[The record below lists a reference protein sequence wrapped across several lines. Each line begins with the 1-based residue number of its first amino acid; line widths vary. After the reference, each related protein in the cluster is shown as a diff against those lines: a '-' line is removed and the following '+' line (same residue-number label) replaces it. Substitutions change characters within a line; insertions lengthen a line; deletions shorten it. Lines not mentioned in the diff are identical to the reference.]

1 MIVAQIRL
9 SEELQKQLKDGSVSN
24 EAKRLFQNFGEH
36 QYNKIHFAKKK
47 KSKKTTS
54 RNSLSDNW
62 VRYSENILKIARESA
77 KKAYEYTVSLRTQK
91 LIGRFELLDG
101 LDSDIKTRRIF
112 VPTNTMQLRD
122 RIEEEHKV
130 MLDKIC
136 KNSYTATDNIAKLL
150 RTGQIGQF
158 INEDEVSTA
167 IDNFIILSLV
177 KLDVENLN
185 AFFADI
191 LAYKV
196 RTLEDCKKIADKL
209 EKYREIAIERLCAR
223 DNYATAKELASLCH
237 KSNLIFL
244 GKDNKKLDKIIKSEN
259 EYLERERIRQ
269 AEEERRKQEAAVRAA
284 REAEER
290 RIREEAERKRVA
302 EERIRQEKI
311 RLEAERKAKEEE
323 RRNETSI
330 LDINESEELDVD
342 STDTTLFVDEDKYV
356 DNKNDDS
363 QYYVKIYHLTD
374 FKNIPSIRK
383 NGIMSRT
390 YVESNFDYIDIAD
403 SGALNNHR
411 KSVINGVP
419 LDNCA
424 RCFFN
429 PMPPMYHKRL
439 KEGFDNLSIIEL
451 HIPVKKVFKG
461 DKITH
466 KLEIDGSKFVKY
478 YKQSIASYH
487 GPLSDIESCNINEIR
502 WDSSKA
508 AYDNNRDDTI
518 AKRSAELLIYPK
530 IPSKYIYKV
539 YTDRD
544 LSTYVLDKAYKLGH
558 PELIGDEYD

>member
-24 EAKRLFQNFGEH
+24 EAKRLFQNFGEN
-36 QYNKIHFAKKK
+36 QDNKIHFAKKK

-91 LIGRFELLDG
+91 LIDRFELLDG
-101 LDSDIKTRRIF
+101 LNSDIKTRRIF

-167 IDNFIILSLV
+167 INNFIILSLI

-223 DNYATAKELASLCH
+223 NNYATAKELAFLCH

-244 GKDNKKLDKIIKSEN
+244 GKDNKKIDKIIKSEN

-269 AEEERRKQEAAVRAA
+269 A
-284 REAEER
+284 
-290 RIREEAERKRVA
+290 
-302 EERIRQEKI
+302 
-311 RLEAERKAKEEE
+311 EEE

-419 LDNCA
+419 LDNYA

-439 KEGFDNLSIIEL
+439 KEGFGNLSIIEL
-451 HIPVKKVFKG
+451 HIPGKKVFKG

-518 AKRSAELLIYPK
+518 AKRGAELLIYPK